1 MDRLDIRGL
10 VLRRDSS
17 ASPQNDKQANSP
29 GGVSDNSATSGF
41 ASGADFENFDKKML
55 YDNFLIV

>member
-1 MDRLDIRGL
+1 MDRLDFRGL

-17 ASPQNDKQANSP
+17 ASPQNDKYADSP
-29 GGVSDNSATSGF
+29 SGVSDNSATSGF
-41 ASGADFENFDKKML
+41 AIGADFENFDKKML